1 MKERV
6 IEIIQ
11 NACALEEKIT
21 LASELK
27 LLSLDSLSFIEVIV
41 EIEDATGVEFDI
53 DELGLFNWETV
64 GDIVNSVEEKCYG
77 KICN

>member
-1 MKERV
+1 
-6 IEIIQ
+6 
-11 NACALEEKIT
+11 LEEKIT

-27 LLSLDSLSFIEVIV
+27 LLSLDSLSFIEVII

-64 GDIVNSVEEKCYG
+64 GDIVNSMEEKCYG

>member
-21 LASELK
+21 LTSELK

-64 GDIVNSVEEKCYG
+64 GDIVNSVEEKCYE
-77 KICN
+77 KICD